1 MKTKDTKQPQKQPES
16 DAMRLFREE
25 VLKHYTNVPIKG
37 SDKVYHTS
45 LELMYTMRE
54 QIPELS
60 VGEVTKV
67 MGSLDFETASFDA
80 FPVWVMYRIDGE
92 RELFEDFGFTV
103 GGV

>member
-1 MKTKDTKQPQKQPES
+1 MKKETKQPES
-16 DAMRLFREE
+16 EAMRLFKEE
-25 VLKHYTNVPIKG
+25 VLKHYTNVPFKG

-54 QIPELS
+54 QIPELT

>member
-1 MKTKDTKQPQKQPES
+1 MKTKNSREATPENEAS
-16 DAMRLFREE
+16 RLFKEE

-54 QIPELS
+54 QIPELT

>member
-1 MKTKDTKQPQKQPES
+1 MKRNDTKPQKQQES
-16 DAMRLFREE
+16 EAMRLFKEE
-25 VLKHYTNVPIKG
+25 ILKHYTNVPIKG

-45 LELMYTMRE
+45 LELKYTMHDL
-54 QIPELS
+54 IPDLT
-60 VGEVTKV
+60 VQEVTKV
-67 MGSLDFETASFDA
+67 MGELEFETTSFDV